1 MIAESGPVKKTPPPS
16 AAKRGS
22 LFWKRNPVKM
32 GPNPVR
38 AQADRDAL
46 VRTALWACD
55 DLSQASGLE
64 NRYPNARKRLARHRG
79 EGLKQFCDLIDFLK

>member
-16 AAKRGS
+16 AAKRSS
-22 LFWKRNPVKM
+22 LLWKRNTVKTA
-32 GPNPVR
+32 PEPVR

-46 VRTALWACD
+46 VKTAFWACG
-55 DLSQASGLE
+55 DLSQALGLE